1 MNFEEILRHL
11 VSVEGTDVHLKVGS
25 LPRVRV
31 GGVLEPA
38 PFPEPTTESMDA
50 LAAQLLDAAALA
62 ALRADGSFDLVRS
75 VAGLGRFR
83 VNLYQQRGSVAC
95 AVRRVVPGIPTLEEL
110 ELPASV
116 AKLAEAQR
124 GLVVLAGPSGSG
136 TTTTAAAVVD
146 AINRSRSV
154 HIATI
159 ENPIEVLHADK
170 EGIVSQREIGTDAPS
185 MAEAVEHCL
194 KQDPDVIF
202 IGELP
207 DADTVRAALAAAE
220 TGKLVI
226 VVMRSTSSIET
237 VDRLIQAFPLAEQ
250 RQARVTLSR
259 NLFGIVSQRLLDR
272 ADGAGRVAAAEVFIG
287 TAKSLACISDPE
299 RIDEL
304 PRVLEEGRYSGMQ
317 TFDQG
322 VLDLYRDGLIT
333 IDEAMGVVL
342 DEEEFR
348 INIERGGYGI

>member
-1 MNFEEILRHL
+1 
-11 VSVEGTDVHLKVGS
+11 
-25 LPRVRV
+25 
-31 GGVLEPA
+31 
-38 PFPEPTTESMDA
+38 MDA

-207 DADTVRAALAAAE
+207 DADTDPCGAR
-220 TGKLVI
+220 
-226 VVMRSTSSIET
+226 RRR
-237 VDRLIQAFPLAEQ
+237 D
-250 RQARVTLSR
+250 RQARDRRDAIDLVDRDDRPTDPGVPACRTAAGPGDAQPRTCTASCRSACSTGPTAPGGRRRRGLHR
-259 NLFGIVSQRLLDR
+259 HRQVVGLRQRPR
-272 ADGAGRVAAAEVFIG
+272 AHRR
-287 TAKSLACISDPE
+287 TSS
-299 RIDEL
+299 
-304 PRVLEEGRYSGMQ
+304 
-317 TFDQG
+317 
-322 VLDLYRDGLIT
+322 
-333 IDEAMGVVL
+333 
-342 DEEEFR
+342 
-348 INIERGGYGI
+348 